1 MAIPVFGNLVDVTT
15 PPHRQ
20 HYGITLAALA
30 MGGLAYALLQSLVA
44 PALPEIQH
52 SLHASE
58 SGVTWVLTAY
68 LLSAS
73 VATPLLG
80 RLGDI
85 HGKERVLVG
94 VLVALGIGTVISA
107 LATSL
112 PLLVAGRVVQ
122 GAGGGVFPLAFG
134 IIRDEFPRERVAG
147 AIGLISAILG
157 IGAGA
162 GIVLAGVIVDHLSY
176 HWLFWFPLIGV
187 VMATVATVL
196 YVPESPVKA
205 PARISWGA
213 AGLLSVGLAAVLL
226 AVSEAVS
233 WGWGSART
241 LGLAAA
247 GLVVLAFWVRVEL
260 ASDEPLVDMRMM
272 RLRGVWTTNLVGFL
286 LGFGMFASFI
296 LLPQLVEL
304 PKSTGYGFG
313 ASVTGAGLFMLPSTV
328 AMLLVGPMAGRLE
341 RRFGSKPP
349 LVVGVIFAGV
359 SYVLLAVA
367 HGAAID
373 IYIAS
378 ALLGVGI
385 GLAFAAMANLIV
397 VAVPR
402 DQTGVA
408 TGMNTVM
415 RTIGGA
421 LGSQIIA
428 SLLTANVAATGLPA
442 DSGFVVGF
450 WIAAGV
456 LAVGVVAAIA
466 IPGRAPA
473 EEEGALVRV
482 ASAGRA
488 A

>member
-1 MAIPVFGNLVDVTT
+1 VT
-15 PPHRQ
+15 PRPDRQ
-20 HYGITLAALA
+20 HYGITLGVLAL
-30 MGGLAYALLQSLVA
+30 GGLAYALLQSLVA

-52 SLHASE
+52 SLHVSE
-58 SGVTWVLTAY
+58 SAVTWVLTAY

-85 HGKERVLVG
+85 YGKERVLVG
-94 VLVALGIGTVISA
+94 VLAALAVGTVVSA

-112 PLLVAGRVVQ
+112 PVLVGGRAIQ
-122 GAGGGVFPLAFG
+122 GAGGGIFPLAFG

-147 AIGLISAILG
+147 AIGLISATFG

-176 HWLFWFPLIGV
+176 HWLFWFPLVAV
-187 VMATVATVL
+187 VIAMVAAAR
-196 YVPESPVKA
+196 YIPESPVKA

-213 AGLLSVGLAAVLL
+213 AALLSTGLAAVLL
-226 AVSEAVS
+226 AVSQAAS
-233 WGWGSART
+233 WGWGSPRT

-247 GLVVLAFWVRVEL
+247 GLAVLAVWVRGEL
-260 ASDEPLVDMRMM
+260 VSAEPLVDMRMM
-272 RLRGVWTTNLVGFL
+272 RLRGVWTVNVAGLL
-286 LGFGMFASFI
+286 LGFGMFGSFI

-304 PKSTGYGFG
+304 PESTGHGFG
-313 ASVTGAGLFMLPSTV
+313 ASVTEAGLFMLPSTA
-328 AMLLVGPMAGRLE
+328 AMLIVAPMAGRLE

-349 LVVGVIFAGV
+349 LVAGV
-359 SYVLLAVA
+359 LFAALSFVLLAVD
-367 HGAAID
+367 HGSPAD
-373 IYIAS
+373 IYAAS
-378 ALLGVGI
+378 TLLGIGI

-397 VAVPR
+397 IAVPP

-408 TGMNTVM
+408 TGMNTIM

-428 SLLTANVAATGLPA
+428 SILTANVVAATGRPG
-442 DSGFVVGF
+442 DRGFTIAFWLAAAVLVVGAL
-450 WIAAGV
+450 AA
-456 LAVGVVAAIA
+456 AA

-473 EEEGALVRV
+473 EEERALGSV
-482 ASAGRA
+482 AHAGRA

>member
-1 MAIPVFGNLVDVTT
+1 VTSQ
-15 PPHRQ
+15 PQRQ

-30 MGGLAYALLQSLVA
+30 LGGLAYALLQSLVA

-52 SLHASE
+52 SVHTSE

-94 VLVALGIGTVISA
+94 VLVALAIGTVISA

-112 PLLVAGRVVQ
+112 PVLVAGRVVQ

-187 VMATVATVL
+187 VIAVVATVF

-213 AGLLSVGLAAVLL
+213 AALLSAGLAAVLL
-226 AVSEAVS
+226 AVSQAVS
-233 WGWGSART
+233 WGWGSPRT

-247 GLVVLAFWVRVEL
+247 GLVVLALWVRMEL
-260 ASDEPLVDMRMM
+260 GSAQPLVDMRMM

-313 ASVTGAGLFMLPSTV
+313 ASVTGAGLFMVPSTV
-328 AMLLVGPMAGRLE
+328 AMLVVGPMAGRLE

-349 LVVGVIFAGV
+349 LVAGVVFAGG

-367 HGAAID
+367 HGAASE
-373 IYIAS
+373 IYVAS
-378 ALLGVGI
+378 ALLGIGI

-397 VAVPR
+397 IAVPA

-428 SLLTANVAATGLPA
+428 ALLTANVAATRLPTDHA
-442 DSGFVVGF
+442 FTVAF
-450 WIAAGV
+450 WLAAGV
-456 LAVGVVAAIA
+456 LGVGVLAAMA
-466 IPGRAPA
+466 IPGRVAA
-473 EEEGALVRV
+473 DEQRALVTAV
-482 ASAGRA
+482 AAGRTA
-488 A
+488 

>member
-1 MAIPVFGNLVDVTT
+1 VT

-20 HYGITLAALA
+20 HYGITLSALA
-30 MGGLAYALLQSLVA
+30 LGGLAYALLQSLVA

-85 HGKERVLVG
+85 HGKERILVG
-94 VLVALGIGTVISA
+94 VLVTLAVGTVISA

-112 PLLVAGRVVQ
+112 PVLVAGRVVQ

-147 AIGLISAILG
+147 GIGLISAILG
-157 IGAGA
+157 IGAGT

-187 VMATVATVL
+187 LLATAATVL
-196 YVPESPVKA
+196 YVPESPIKA

-213 AGLLSVGLAAVLL
+213 AALLSVGLAAVLL
-226 AVSEAVS
+226 AVSEAVT
-233 WGWGSART
+233 WGWGSPRT

-247 GLVVLAFWVRVEL
+247 GLIVLTFWVRVEL
-260 ASDEPLVDMRMM
+260 ASAQPLVDMRMM

-341 RRFGSKPP
+341 RHFGSKPP
-349 LVVGVIFAGV
+349 LVVGVVFAGV

-373 IYIAS
+373 IYVAS
-378 ALLGVGI
+378 ALLGIGI

-428 SLLTANVAATGLPA
+428 SLLTANVAGTGLPT
-442 DSGFVVGF
+442 DRGFIVGF

-456 LAVGVVAAIA
+456 LAVGVVAAVA

-473 EEEGALVRV
+473 EEESALVAV
-482 ASAGRA
+482 APAGRA

>member
-1 MAIPVFGNLVDVTT
+1 VTAASK
-15 PPHRQ
+15 RQ
-20 HYGITLAALA
+20 HYGITLGVLAL
-30 MGGLAYALLQSLVA
+30 GGLAYALLQSLVA
-44 PALPEIQH
+44 PALPDIQH
-52 SLHASE
+52 SLHTSE
-58 SGVTWVLTAY
+58 SGVTWVLTSY

-94 VLVALGIGTVISA
+94 VLVALAVGTVISG

-112 PLLVAGRVVQ
+112 PVLVAGRVVQ
-122 GAGGGVFPLAFG
+122 GAGGGIFPLAFG
-134 IIRDEFPRERVAG
+134 IIRDEFPRDRVASG
-147 AIGLISAILG
+147 IGLISAILG

-176 HWLFWFPLIGV
+176 HWLFWFPLIAV
-187 VMATVATVL
+187 VIAAVATVL
-196 YVPESPVKA
+196 FVPESPVKA

-213 AGLLSVGLAAVLL
+213 AALLSVGLAAVLL
-226 AVSEAVS
+226 AVSQAVS

-241 LGLAAA
+241 LGLTA
-247 GLVVLAFWVRVEL
+247 GGLAVLVLWVRMEL
-260 ASDEPLVDMRMM
+260 ASAEPLVDMRMM

-286 LGFGMFASFI
+286 LGFGMYASFI

-304 PKSTGYGFG
+304 PKSTGVGFG

-328 AMLLVGPMAGRLE
+328 AMLVVGSLAGRFE

-349 LVVGVIFAGV
+349 LVAGVIFVAV

-367 HGAAID
+367 HGVPAD

-378 ALLGVGI
+378 TLLGIGI

-397 VAVPR
+397 IAVPP

-415 RTIGGA
+415 RTVGGA

-428 SLLTANVAATGLPA
+428 SILTANVVAGTVLTTDHGFTVAFWLAAAVLA
-442 DSGFVVGF
+442 LSVLA
-450 WIAAGV
+450 AAG
-456 LAVGVVAAIA
+456 

-473 EEEGALVRV
+473 DEEKAVAPVAHAGGA
-482 ASAGRA
+482 A
-488 A
+488 

>member
-1 MAIPVFGNLVDVTT
+1 VTS
-15 PPHRQ
+15 PPAHQ

-30 MGGLAYALLQSLVA
+30 LAGLAFALLQSLVA

-52 SLHASE
+52 SLHTSE

-94 VLVALGIGTVISA
+94 VLVALAVGTVISA

-134 IIRDEFPRERVAG
+134 IIRDEFPRDRVAG

-176 HWLFWFPLIGV
+176 HWLFWFPLVAV
-187 VMATVATVL
+187 VIAAVATVF

-213 AGLLSVGLAAVLL
+213 AALLSAGLAAVLL
-226 AVSEAVS
+226 AVSQAAS

-241 LGLAAA
+241 LGLVAA
-247 GLVVLAFWVRVEL
+247 GLVVLVFWVRLEL
-260 ASDEPLVDMRMM
+260 RSAEPLVDMRMM

-296 LLPQLVEL
+296 LLPQLAEL
-304 PKSTGYGFG
+304 PKSTGFGFG
-313 ASVTGAGLFMLPSTV
+313 ASVTGAGLFMVPSTV
-328 AMLLVGPMAGRLE
+328 AMLVVGPMAGRLE

-349 LVVGVIFAGV
+349 LVAGVAFAGL
-359 SYVLLAVA
+359 SYVLLAFA
-367 HGAAID
+367 HGAAAD
-373 IYIAS
+373 IYVAS
-378 ALLGVGI
+378 ALLGIGI

-397 VAVPR
+397 VAVPA

-428 SLLTANVAATGLPA
+428 SLLASSVAASALPTDHA
-442 DSGFVVGF
+442 FTVSF
-450 WIAAGV
+450 WLAAAV
-456 LAVGVVAAIA
+456 LAVGVLAAMA
-466 IPGRAPA
+466 IPGRVAV
-473 EEEGALVRV
+473 EEENALVRAV
-482 ASAGRA
+482 PAGRA